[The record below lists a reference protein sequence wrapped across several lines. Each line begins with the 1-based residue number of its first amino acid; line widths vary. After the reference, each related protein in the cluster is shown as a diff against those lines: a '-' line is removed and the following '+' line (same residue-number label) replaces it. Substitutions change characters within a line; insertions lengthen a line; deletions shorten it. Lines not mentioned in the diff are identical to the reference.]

1 MLPTPFKYAL
11 IATTIIG
18 CAPAIAAAHDGVHFS
33 GFGNVSAIHSGTKD
47 FGYIY
52 DLTKEGVF
60 DTWSLKTGSSIGLQM
75 NTSLTDNLDAVI
87 QGVVQDRINNDL
99 NKTIT
104 WAFLRYNASPDL
116 TIRVGRIA
124 TPLYMLSE
132 YRDVGFAYL
141 WTKPITDFYSNIPVT
156 TLDGGDI
163 AYTTPFMD
171 GMLETRFYAGQSEVA
186 IDNVTNTTDVTLSPL
201 FGTRLTYYIDRWT
214 FSGSAATVKNKK
226 GEPAA
231 QLSALFSQDPSIFYA
246 WPSLQSTLN
255 DFQFVDTRFYY
266 YSLGAHYETGDWNVQ
281 SELSYSDAEWPFFPD
296 LAAGYISVGKAFD
309 SSTVYGFASKAKSV
323 GDLYT
328 VEAPPAISLL
338 VPQIASA
345 YQTLKGAVSARTINQ
360 ETLGFGVRYDI
371 NTQLS
376 LKGQIERTWLLDNK
390 FGAWSYSLEG
400 INAPVPDHIDTISIS
415 LSFVF

>member
-1 MLPTPFKYAL
+1 MAL
-11 IATTIIG
+11 
-18 CAPAIAAAHDGVHFS
+18 
-33 GFGNVSAIHSGTKD
+33 
-47 FGYIY
+47 
-52 DLTKEGVF
+52 L
-60 DTWSLKTGSSIGLQM
+60 
-75 NTSLTDNLDAVI
+75 
-87 QGVVQDRINNDL
+87 
-99 NKTIT
+99 
-104 WAFLRYNASPDL
+104 
-116 TIRVGRIA
+116 
-124 TPLYMLSE
+124 
-132 YRDVGFAYL
+132 
-141 WTKPITDFYSNIPVT
+141 
-156 TLDGGDI
+156 
-163 AYTTPFMD
+163 
-171 GMLETRFYAGQSEVA
+171 
-186 IDNVTNTTDVTLSPL
+186 
-201 FGTRLTYYIDRWT
+201 
-214 FSGSAATVKNKK
+214 
-226 GEPAA
+226 
-231 QLSALFSQDPSIFYA
+231 
-246 WPSLQSTLN
+246 
-255 DFQFVDTRFYY
+255 
-266 YSLGAHYETGDWNVQ
+266 
-281 SELSYSDAEWPFFPD
+281 PD